1 MSSETILEFQ
11 NVWKKYSKQNV
22 FHRSF
27 REELSTIFKRT
38 DKTKL
43 HADEFW
49 ALKNISFTMGKG
61 EYIGLYGPN
70 GSGKSTILKLIASV
84 TFPTKGGIKANG
96 KVAPLIELGAGFHP
110 DLTGKENIYMN
121 GTIIGMSI
129 KELRE
134 KMNEIIN
141 FTEID
146 EFINMPIK
154 KFSSG
159 MTLRLGFAI
168 AIHSSAE
175 ILLLDEILSVGDEYF
190 QKKCI
195 QKIQSMKTD
204 RKTIVMV
211 SHNKP
216 LLEKI
221 SDRIIFIKKGEI
233 TEQLNRMRDENDLH
247 NKVPFIHADES
258 D

>member
-11 NVWKKYSKQNV
+11 NVWKKYSRHDV

-43 HADEFW
+43 HEGEFW
-49 ALKNISFTMGKG
+49 ALKNISFSMKKG
-61 EYIGLYGPN
+61 QYIGLYGPN

-84 TFPTKGGIKANG
+84 TFPTKGDIKANG

-110 DLTGKENIYMN
+110 DLTGKENVYMN

-129 KELRE
+129 KELKG
-134 KMNEIIN
+134 KMNEIID
-141 FTEID
+141 FTEIE
-146 EFINMPIK
+146 EFIDMPIK
-154 KFSSG
+154 KYSSG

-175 ILLLDEILSVGDEYF
+175 ILLLDEILSVGDEHF
-190 QKKCI
+190 QNKCI
-195 QKIQSMKTD
+195 EKIQSMKAD
-204 RKTIVMV
+204 RKTIIMV

-216 LLEKI
+216 LLKKI
-221 SDRIIFIKKGEI
+221 SDRIIFINKGEI
-233 TEQLNRMRDENDLH
+233 AEQL
-247 NKVPFIHADES
+247 S
-258 D
+258 